1 MLPFE
6 FAGQRVVAAGIAL
19 VGLILDAVSV
29 IAFFKARTTVNPM
42 RPERSEALVVGGF
55 YRISR
60 NPMYLGMLLIL
71 SGYALYLGEGVNVV
85 CLALFVLALNT
96 LQIEPEERVLQQRFG
111 QSYVDYCQRVR
122 RWL

>member
-19 VGLILDAVSV
+19 VGLILDTVSV